1 MTSEGTLLPKSF
13 RGAFFSNG
21 RLDVREVQPNS
32 VRALSRYFGFY
43 G

>member
-13 RGAFFSNG
+13 RGAFYSNG
-21 RLDVREVQPNS
+21 HLDVREVQPNS
-32 VRALSRYFGFY
+32 IRALSRYFGFY